1 VVKLVRSLQ
10 RSGRNDYQ
18 VVVGRVTDDAHLEP
32 RPVDDTGIGPLVIAD
47 RYAAGRPRNN

>member
-32 RPVDDTGIGPLVIAD
+32 RPVDSAEILKISD